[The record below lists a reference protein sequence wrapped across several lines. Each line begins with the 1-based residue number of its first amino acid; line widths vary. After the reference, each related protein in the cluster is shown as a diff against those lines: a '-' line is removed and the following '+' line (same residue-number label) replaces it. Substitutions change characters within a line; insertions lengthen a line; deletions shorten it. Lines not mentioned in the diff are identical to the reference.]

1 MKALLMKLFFPTKQ
15 LPSMFEVLLPIAAAD
30 LLYKDAAGQIH
41 SYMCGK
47 KRAIFLL
54 FSEVIV
60 YILQLGQGNY
70 LINLQI
76 KPIQT
81 GYFWMENKYFQGK
94 ENAVCVEFY
103 YLCAFLF
110 SSFFYFGV
118 TMKLLWV
125 ETCLLLY
132 LNCPPTSNLG
142 ENRW

>member
-81 GYFWMENKYFQGK
+81 GYF
-94 ENAVCVEFY
+94 
-103 YLCAFLF
+103 
-110 SSFFYFGV
+110 
-118 TMKLLWV
+118 
-125 ETCLLLY
+125 
-132 LNCPPTSNLG
+132 
-142 ENRW
+142 